1 VGNRGLP
8 RLGAAILARERA
20 IWAGPC
26 ALPSCTSGAPVAG
39 VIEGALVSKGFCAA
53 CCDRAEGL
61 FGHVVRREPFEGVTA
76 RQSTT
81 EEPTANG

>member
-1 VGNRGLP
+1 MGNRGLP
-8 RLGAAILARERA
+8 RLGGAILARERA

-39 VIEGALVSKGFCAA
+39 VIEWWSGPQGFCAV
-53 CCDRAEGL
+53 CCDRAERL
-61 FGHVVRREPFEGVTA
+61 GHSDVRREPFEGVTA

-81 EEPTANG
+81 EEPTPNG